1 MYDTDLP
8 ERFDEMSDER
18 KKYLLNWIK
27 ENFIPRK
34 TFNKRYSSYG
44 LKHRIKEYYTNGEF
58 KGAMKT
64 SGYEILDE
72 NAQNWVFNISQK
84 SPALKGKIY
93 G

>member
-8 ERFDEMSDER
+8 ERFDEMSEER

-34 TFNKRYSSYG
+34 TFNRRHSSYK
-44 LKHRIKEYYTNGEF
+44 LKHYIKEYYNNGEF
-58 KGAMKT
+58 KGAMKA

-72 NAQNWVFNISQK
+72 NAQNWIFNISQK
-84 SPALKGKIY
+84 SPALKGKLY